1 MEAGS
6 VTLQLID
13 EDGEDLPGSW
23 SFEWSGRDPLELAI
37 YAITELSGR
46 PWKWSARVN
55 GAMRLSPKRCRAL
68 AVRVGKVLRKETR
81 PTAAAVI
88 ARIIAQE
95 TLRPGQPAPD
105 ARGIATILAGTR
117 EPDWDA
123 GPPETTPAMIR
134 ALRQALRAAAENEAG
149 LAVHWGDADE

>member
-13 EDGEDLPGSW
+13 EDGEELPGAW

-55 GAMRLSPKRCRAL
+55 GAMRLSPKRCRAFS
-68 AVRVGKVLRKETR
+68 VRVGKVLRKEAR
-81 PTAAAVI
+81 GTAAAVI
-88 ARIIAQE
+88 SRIIAQE

-105 ARGIATILAGTR
+105 ARDIAAILGGAR

-123 GPPETTPAMIR
+123 GPQETTPAMIR
-134 ALRQALRAAAENEAG
+134 ALREALRAASENEAG
-149 LAVHWGDADE
+149 LAVQWGDAE